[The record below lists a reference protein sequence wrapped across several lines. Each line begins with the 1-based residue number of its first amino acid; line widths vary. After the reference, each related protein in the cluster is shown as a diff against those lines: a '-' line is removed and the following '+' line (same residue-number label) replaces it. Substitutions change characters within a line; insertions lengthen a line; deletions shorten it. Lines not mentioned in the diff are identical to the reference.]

1 MDDLIFDNAWLDAF
15 IRLQVIVVAMTVTV
29 FMLIWLERKVLGRI
43 QMRLGPMRTGPIG
56 LLQSPADALK
66 LVTKED
72 LRPVSADRWVFELAP
87 FVVFVPVFL
96 ALVALPFTKDWGVRN
111 MELALFYLVAISG
124 LSFVGFLMAGWGSDN
139 KYSLL
144 GALRA
149 AAQLMSYEI
158 PFILAVVGV
167 VMVTGTLNLNAIAL
181 EQDVRPLVL
190 VQPLGFVLFLTAALA
205 EMNRPPFDMAV
216 GESEIV
222 GGPFVEYS
230 GIRWGIFF
238 LGEYTALWV
247 TSILGAL
254 VFFGGWNWP
263 KGDEVGFPLQI
274 ALTMVKSF
282 LLILLVI
289 TIRAA
294 VPRLRIDQLMSF
306 AWKILIPVSLAQ
318 IILNGL
324 VLVYGWPEELISV
337 FSFALIGVMVM
348 AVRVVIKNTPKVA
361 MRALE
366 RRLAS

>member
-1 MDDLIFDNAWLDAF
+1 MDLIFDNAWLDAA
-15 IRLQVIVVAMTVTV
+15 IRLQLIVGAMTVTV
-29 FMLIWLERKVLGRI
+29 FMLIWLERKWIGRL

-72 LRPVSADRWVFELAP
+72 VRPTSADRWVFELAP
-87 FVVFVPVFL
+87 YVVFVPVFMGF
-96 ALVALPFTKDWGVRN
+96 VALPFTKDWGVRSLD
-111 MELALFYLVAISG
+111 LALFYLIAISG
-124 LSFVGFLMAGWGSDN
+124 VSFVGFLMAGWGSDN
-139 KYSLL
+139 KYALL
-144 GALRA
+144 GGLRA
-149 AAQLMSYEI
+149 AAQLFSYEI

-167 VMVTGTLNLNAIAL
+167 VMVTGTLNLNGIAL
-181 EQDVRPLVL
+181 EQEVRPLIV
-190 VQPLGFVLFLTAALA
+190 VQPLGFVLFLAAALA
-205 EMNRPPFDMAV
+205 EMNRTPFDIAV

-238 LGEYTALWV
+238 LGEYCALWI

-263 KGDEVGFPLQI
+263 KGDEVGFPLQL
-274 ALTMVKSF
+274 ALTFVKSTM
-282 LLILLVI
+282 LILLVM

-294 VPRLRIDQLMSF
+294 LPRLRIDQLMSF
-306 AWKILIPVSLAQ
+306 AWKVLIPVSLAQ

-324 VLVYGWPEELISV
+324 VLVYDWPEELLSA
-337 FSFALIGVMVM
+337 FSFALLGVVVF
-348 AVRVVIKNTPKVA
+348 AVRRAIANTPKVA
-361 MRALE
+361 LRALE